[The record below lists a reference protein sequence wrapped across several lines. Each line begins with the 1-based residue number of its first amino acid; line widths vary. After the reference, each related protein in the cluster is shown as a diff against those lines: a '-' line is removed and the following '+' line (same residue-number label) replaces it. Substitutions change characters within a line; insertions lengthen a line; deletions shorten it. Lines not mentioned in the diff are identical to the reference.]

1 MPEPVSPDLVV
12 SLRTAY
18 LNRIF
23 ESSRQLSL
31 AGVDPK
37 AASSEKEA
45 RLSLDA
51 VYTALL
57 TLTPEAH
64 EEMQRAESP
73 EKKIQRQSA
82 LEQLNRHPRL
92 VLLGDPGS
100 GKSTFVNFVTLCL
113 SGELLGQKEL
123 NISLLTRSL
132 PVEGEEKT
140 KPQAWD
146 HGALL
151 PVRIIL
157 RDFAAQGL
165 PAVREKATA
174 AHL

>member
-1 MPEPVSPDLVV
+1 M
-12 SLRTAY
+12 
-18 LNRIF
+18 
-23 ESSRQLSL
+23 
-31 AGVDPK
+31 
-37 AASSEKEA
+37 
-45 RLSLDA
+45 
-51 VYTALL
+51 
-57 TLTPEAH
+57 
-64 EEMQRAESP
+64 
-73 EKKIQRQSA
+73 
-82 LEQLNRHPRL
+82 
-92 VLLGDPGS
+92 
-100 GKSTFVNFVTLCL
+100 
-113 SGELLGQKEL
+113 
-123 NISLLTRSL
+123 LTRSL

>member
-82 LEQLNRHPRL
+82 LEQLNRHP
-92 VLLGDPGS
+92 S
-100 GKSTFVNFVTLCL
+100 GRPRERQKHLRQFRNALFVGRTPWTKRTQYLFAYQVF
-113 SGELLGQKEL
+113 
-123 NISLLTRSL
+123 TR
-132 PVEGEEKT
+132 
-140 KPQAWD
+140 
-146 HGALL
+146 
-151 PVRIIL
+151 
-157 RDFAAQGL
+157 
-165 PAVREKATA
+165 
-174 AHL
+174 